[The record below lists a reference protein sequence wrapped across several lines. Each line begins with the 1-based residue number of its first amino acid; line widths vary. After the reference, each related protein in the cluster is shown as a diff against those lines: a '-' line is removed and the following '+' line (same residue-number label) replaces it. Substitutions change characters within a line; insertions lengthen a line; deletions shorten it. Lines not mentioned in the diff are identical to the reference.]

1 MLDVVSAP
9 DAVAPADADPLGEAL
24 PLLRDTLV
32 RIADEARHPM
42 VVTDATGRV
51 LWRDTRDPAGHRP
64 NHRWTFAACAVHEP
78 DAGVVIGAV
87 DVSGPVR
94 AVHPT
99 TPALVAAAARLADSL
114 LAAQQAVRDELLLT
128 RHQALLDRP
137 RGEPAALLAR
147 TGRVLASHPAGWLPA
162 RVTVPPEDDDQW
174 VLDPLPDGWLLRLP
188 SA

>member
-1 MLDVVSAP
+1 MLDGVSAP
-9 DAVAPADADPLGEAL
+9 EAVAADADPLGEAL

-51 LWRDTRDPAGHRP
+51 LWRDTRDTAAHRT
-64 NHRWTFAACAVHEP
+64 NHRWTFAACPVHEP
-78 DAGVVIGAV
+78 DAGTVIGAV

-94 AVHPT
+94 SVHPT
-99 TPALVAAAARLADSL
+99 TPALVAAAANLTDSL

-147 TGRVLASHPAGWLPA
+147 TGRVLASRPAGWLPA
-162 RVTVPPEDDDQW
+162 RVTLPPDRDDPW
-174 VLDPLPDGWLLRLP
+174 VVAPIRDGWLLHL
-188 SA
+188 SG